1 MTASSGFSLRDARPR
16 DAETVLR
23 LVTAL
28 AVYEKLEH
36 EVRATAQDFY
46 GALATKR
53 VRALIAEVDG
63 EAVGFCLYYETFST
77 FTGRAG
83 YWIED
88 VFVEPEHRRLGIG
101 SAFFREVA
109 QRAVAEGHARVEWS
123 VLDWNEPAIAFYRRI
138 GAVGLNEWTDQRL
151 DGEALHALAAQG

>member
-1 MTASSGFSLRDARPR
+1 VTSAPGFLIRDARPR
-16 DAETVLR
+16 DAETVHR
-23 LVTAL
+23 LVLAL
-28 AVYEKLEH
+28 AEYEKLGH
-36 EVRATAQDFY
+36 EARATAQDFY

-53 VRALIAEVDG
+53 VQGLIAEVDG
-63 EAVGFCLYYETFST
+63 ESAGFCLYYETFST

-88 VFVEPEHRRLGIG
+88 VFVEPAHRRLGIG
-101 SAFFREVA
+101 SAFFRAVA
-109 QRAVAEGHARVEWS
+109 KRAVAEGHARVEWS

-151 DGEALHALAAQG
+151 DGEALQALAAQG